1 MANITIIGMRGA
13 GKSNVSRRLSVFTKR
28 PVFATDAMV
37 SYEAG
42 GRSIDDLVAE
52 EGWPAFREREAAVLA
67 KVLAMDEIIVDAG
80 GGLVMR
86 LDDEGRE
93 HCNDQAIAALQA
105 AGPVIWLR
113 GDVPRL
119 VAKVQAKAD
128 RPALVNPVALMA
140 LMHAR
145 QPCYEAAATHII
157 DIEGKKRE
165 QIAMEILE
173 QLGMQPA
180 GSP

>member
-13 GKSNVSRRLSVFTKR
+13 GKSNVSRRLSVLTKR
-28 PVFATDAMV
+28 PVFATDTVV

-42 GRSIDDLVAE
+42 GRSIPDLVAA
-52 EGWPAFREREAAVLA
+52 EGWPGFRRRETEALTKIVR
-67 KVLAMDEIIVDAG
+67 MDDIIIDCG
-80 GGLVMR
+80 GGLVME
-86 LDDEGRE
+86 LDEAGEERCSAA
-93 HCNDQAIAALQA
+93 HIAALRA

-128 RPALVNPVALMA
+128 RPALVDADALLD

-145 QPCYEAAATHII
+145 QPCYAQAATHVV

-165 QIAMEILE
+165 SIALEIVGL
-173 QLGMQPA
+173 LGMEPA

>member
-13 GKSNVSRRLSVFTKR
+13 GKTNVSRRLSVHTKR
-28 PVFATDAMV
+28 PVFATDTMV

-52 EGWPAFREREAAVLA
+52 EGWPGFRRREAAALA
-67 KVLAMDEIIVDAG
+67 KILAMDEVIVDAG

-86 LDDEGRE
+86 LDDAGEE
-93 HCNDQAIAALQA
+93 HCNDAAITALQA
-105 AGPVIWLR
+105 CGPVIWLR
-113 GDVPRL
+113 GDIARL

-128 RPALVNPVALMA
+128 RPALVDPSRLMA
-140 LMHAR
+140 LMQAR
-145 QPCYEAAATHII
+145 QPCYERAATHVI

-165 QIAMEILE
+165 EIALEIVDR
-173 QLGMQPA
+173 LGMQAA